1 MVPSPHPAVTCGH
14 NESTKHALVINC
26 RGRKYT
32 SHTTLYND
40 IILWLNMVR
49 DKSSP
54 GSASLL
60 LLQQPIS
67 SEMFRH
73 DCLKSHFVLTYDP
86 IVLLKYVYLRLF
98 KYIIYVQYMYIS
110 LRWGHWSH
118 PCPIQDPPV
127 YKKNHGS
134 STAAGAEASLV
145 WPSGVE
151 RCLTLP
157 EGFLGYRGLKFW
169 HLSGFHINH
178 MNHHQTTMVGCQPTV
193 FQRWWQYIYQ
203 SAGFLCSF
211 RFTVFWA
218 VSLTI
223 RNLQDS
229 TSLFLLA
236 KLHGFSPTKKN
247 VQSI

>member
-127 YKKNHGS
+127 YKKKIM
-134 STAAGAEASLV
+134 AAAQRQALKHLWCGPPV
-145 WPSGVE
+145 W
-151 RCLTLP
+151 
-157 EGFLGYRGLKFW
+157 
-169 HLSGFHINH
+169 N
-178 MNHHQTTMVGCQPTV
+178 
-193 FQRWWQYIYQ
+193 
-203 SAGFLCSF
+203 A
-211 RFTVFWA
+211 A
-218 VSLTI
+218 
-223 RNLQDS
+223 
-229 TSLFLLA
+229 
-236 KLHGFSPTKKN
+236 
-247 VQSI
+247 

>member
-1 MVPSPHPAVTCGH
+1 MFNICIYHWDGGTDLILAPSKIHQFT
-14 NESTKHALVINC
+14 
-26 RGRKYT
+26 
-32 SHTTLYND
+32 
-40 IILWLNMVR
+40 
-49 DKSSP
+49 
-54 GSASLL
+54 
-60 LLQQPIS
+60 
-67 SEMFRH
+67 
-73 DCLKSHFVLTYDP
+73 
-86 IVLLKYVYLRLF
+86 
-98 KYIIYVQYMYIS
+98 
-110 LRWGHWSH
+110 
-118 PCPIQDPPV
+118 
-127 YKKNHGS
+127 KKNHGS

>member
-1 MVPSPHPAVTCGH
+1 MGALISSLPHPT
-14 NESTKHALVINC
+14 ST
-26 RGRKYT
+26 
-32 SHTTLYND
+32 
-40 IILWLNMVR
+40 
-49 DKSSP
+49 
-54 GSASLL
+54 SL
-60 LLQQPIS
+60 QKQ
-67 SEMFRH
+67 
-73 DCLKSHFVLTYDP
+73 K
-86 IVLLKYVYLRLF
+86 
-98 KYIIYVQYMYIS
+98 
-110 LRWGHWSH
+110 
-118 PCPIQDPPV
+118 
-127 YKKNHGS
+127 HGS

-236 KLHGFSPTKKN
+236 KLHGFSPTQKMYNLSKKGDVGMIPPN
-247 VQSI
+247 HPRLVDDRLMNGSDIYIYIIYLCILQWTSKKIETYFFENTGISHILSFQEVL